1 MPLIQQLSV
10 EAGLK
15 AEQDLLASVCAGELD
30 AGVLFWQP
38 TDRAL
43 VMPRRL
49 SRLSGFE
56 QASLELADS
65 GWPIL
70 LRETGGEPVPQSAST
85 INIALVYA
93 PARAEGDHGRI
104 ETAYR
109 RLCEPICDLLTE
121 LGGGG
126 LGRAY
131 ALAFAGQGANVV
143 VNDIRREA
151 AEEVAVEIRE
161 AGGQAIANADDITT
175 IATAQNIVDAALA
188 AFGEVHVLVN
198 NAGILRDRMFI
209 SLAEDDWD
217 AVMRVHL
224 KGHYCLA
231 NILGK
236 RWRDLAKAGQPV
248 AARIINTSSG
258 AGLQGSVGQ
267 SNYSAAKGGIAA
279 LTLVQAAELARYGV
293 TANALAPAARTSM
306 TESAMPDVVKKPEDG
321 GFDAWAPE
329 NVAPLVVW
337 LGSELS
343 GHVSGQI
350 IESQGGRLSLGDGWR
365 TGVTRDKGAQWQP
378 EEVGVAMGQ
387 ILAEAPAPQRV
398 WGS

>member
-1 MPLIQQLSV
+1 MAI
-10 EAGLK
+10 
-15 AEQDLLASVCAGELD
+15 CAGRTVIITG
-30 AGVLFWQP
+30 AG
-38 TDRAL
+38 A
-43 VMPRRL
+43 
-49 SRLSGFE
+49 
-56 QASLELADS
+56 
-65 GWPIL
+65 
-70 LRETGGEPVPQSAST
+70 
-85 INIALVYA
+85 
-93 PARAEGDHGRI
+93 
-104 ETAYR
+104 
-109 RLCEPICDLLTE
+109 
-121 LGGGG
+121 G

-151 AEEVAVEIRE
+151 AEEVVAEIRE

-175 IATAQNIVDAALA
+175 LATAQHIVDAALA

-209 SLAEDDWD
+209 SLGEEDWD

-224 KGHYCLA
+224 KGHFCLA

-236 RWRDLAKAGQPV
+236 RWRDQAKAGKPV

-267 SNYSAAKGGIAA
+267 SNYSAAKGGIAS

-321 GFDAWAPE
+321 SFDAWAAE

-337 LGSELS
+337 LASPAS
-343 GHVSGQI
+343 AHVSGQVF
-350 IESQGGRLSLGDGWR
+350 ESQGGRISLADGGR
-365 TGVTRDKGAQWQP
+365 TGVTRDKGALWAVN
-378 EEVGVAMGQ
+378 EIGGAVDA
-387 ILAEAPAPQRV
+387 ILTEAPKAQKV